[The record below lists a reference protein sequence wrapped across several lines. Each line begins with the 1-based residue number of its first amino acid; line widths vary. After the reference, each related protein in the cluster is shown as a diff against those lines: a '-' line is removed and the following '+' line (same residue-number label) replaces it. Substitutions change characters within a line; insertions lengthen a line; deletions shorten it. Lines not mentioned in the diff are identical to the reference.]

1 MAEKVRVAIA
11 GCGNVA
17 KPYAQHITSYP
28 HVELVG
34 FFDLLPER
42 AAAFAAEY
50 GGTVYASL
58 DELLADAA
66 VDLVVNLT
74 IHHAHAAVVR
84 QCLEAGKHVHTEK
97 PLALSSEEAAALVQ
111 LAEEKGLRLSSAPIT
126 FMGEAQ
132 QTAWKYIRD
141 GKLGDVRVIYAEV
154 NHGRIEAW
162 HPNPEP
168 FYQVGALWDVGV
180 YPLTLMTTFFGP
192 VTAVTGVGRVV
203 YPDRVTNE
211 GRPFHISTP
220 DFVVTMLEFAGG
232 QIARLTTNFY
242 IRNTK
247 QGGSLE
253 FHGDAGSLYLQ
264 DFQNFGAAVE
274 FAPYGADPLAPV
286 PPVRE
291 PFPGIEFGRGV
302 DDLATAIQEGRPQ
315 RATGKHAAHVIDI
328 LCSIERSLQ
337 EGRRVEVT
345 STFTPPQPMEWAE
358 AAVVGA

>member
-1 MAEKVRVAIA
+1 MADKVRVAIA

-17 KPYAQHITSYP
+17 KPYANHIKSYP

-42 AAAFAAEY
+42 AAAFVAEH
-50 GGTVYASL
+50 GGKVYSSL
-58 DELLADAA
+58 EALLADAS

-74 IHHAHAAVVR
+74 IHHAHAEVVR
-84 QCLEAGKHVHTEK
+84 KCLEAGKHVHTEK

-111 LAEEKGLRLSSAPIT
+111 LAEDNGLRLSSAPIT

-141 GKLGDVRVIYAEV
+141 GKLGPVRVIYAEV
-154 NHGRIEAW
+154 NHGRIEGW

-192 VTAVTGVGRVV
+192 VIGVTAVGRVV
-203 YPDRVTNE
+203 YPDRVTTE
-211 GRPFHISTP
+211 GRPFHIDTP
-220 DFVVTMLEFAGG
+220 DFVVTVLEFAGG
-232 QIARLTTNFY
+232 QMARLTTNFY

-253 FHGDAGSLYLQ
+253 FHGDAGSLYLEN
-264 DFQNFGAAVE
+264 FQSFGAAVE
-274 FAPYGADPLAPV
+274 YAQYGADPLAPV
-286 PPVRE
+286 ELVRE
-291 PFPGIEFGRGV
+291 PFQGIEFGRGV
-302 DDLATAIQEGRPQ
+302 DELATAILENRPQ

-328 LCSIERSLQ
+328 LDSISRSLK

-358 AAVVGA
+358 EAVKV